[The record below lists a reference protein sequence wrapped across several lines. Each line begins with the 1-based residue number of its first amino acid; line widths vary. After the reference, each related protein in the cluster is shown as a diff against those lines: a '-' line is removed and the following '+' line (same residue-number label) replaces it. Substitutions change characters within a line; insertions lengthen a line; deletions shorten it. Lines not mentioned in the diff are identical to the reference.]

1 MASCYLDQKYEGFT
15 QLITEGRT
23 RFQNWCANGVSDCL
37 RIAERSATFLRSTR
51 NAAYSLG
58 DYVAQPAIMLAA
70 APFLV
75 HRLGFEQYG
84 LWMLA
89 SAILV
94 GAGNLSAGF
103 GDATLKYVSAYRA
116 SNDCAGIERTIR
128 ATLSINIVVSS
139 LLAGSIF
146 LSASLLTAAVRVPH
160 ELHLPAIHTFQISAA
175 VIICRSI
182 ESVFI
187 STQRAFEQYGPAVK
201 LSICLR
207 SSVTGS
213 AALIAAL
220 GHGVA
225 DIMAATLFWSVV
237 ALMLQCAAARKVA
250 GNFKPTPSFRRE
262 ELKEVFEF
270 GSFSWLQALAGVVFT
285 YADRFLVGMLL
296 GTGPVAI
303 YVLCVQAAQPIHGV
317 CAAIFNFLLPHLS
330 SRQQAGDLRAFRHV
344 FRWALWANLL
354 TAGGLALPLIWGGR
368 LILTIWMG
376 PKFAIEGAPSF
387 VVLSVAYA
395 LLALNVV
402 PHYSLL
408 AMGNVRFVSGMNILG
423 GALSLCTA
431 AVLIPNMGTIG
442 AALGRVLY
450 GCVTL
455 MLLFRATRTWSRSI
469 PLYEEAVSLSD

>member
-1 MASCYLDQKYEGFT
+1 
-15 QLITEGRT
+15 
-23 RFQNWCANGVSDCL
+23 
-37 RIAERSATFLRSTR
+37 
-51 NAAYSLG
+51 
-58 DYVAQPAIMLAA
+58 MLAA
-70 APFLV
+70 APLLV
-75 HRLGFEQYG
+75 RHLGFEQYG

-89 SAILV
+89 SAILS
-94 GAGNLSAGF
+94 GAGILSTGF

-128 ATLSINIVVSS
+128 ATLSINIVVSA
-139 LLAGSIF
+139 LLAGLIF
-146 LSASLLTAAVRVPH
+146 LSASLLTGAVRVPR
-160 ELHLPAIHTFQISAA
+160 ELRLPAIHTFQLSAV

-201 LSICLR
+201 LSIFLR

-213 AALIAAL
+213 AVLIAAL

-237 ALMLQCAAARKVA
+237 TLMLQAAAARKVA
-250 GNFKPTPSFRRE
+250 GNFTPLPSLRRE

-270 GSFSWLQALAGVVFT
+270 GSFSWLQALAGVAFT

-317 CAAIFNFLLPHLS
+317 CSAIFNFLLPHLS
-330 SRQQAGDLRAFRHV
+330 SRQQAGDLRAFRQV
-344 FRWALWANLL
+344 FRWAVWVNLL
-354 TAGGLALPLIWGGR
+354 TAGGLALPLLWGGR
-368 LILTIWMG
+368 FILTIWMG
-376 PKFAIEGAPSF
+376 RQFAIEGAPIL

-408 AMGNVRFVSGMNILG
+408 AMGNVRFVSGINILG
-423 GALSLCTA
+423 GALSLCAA
-431 AVLIPNMGTIG
+431 AVLIPHMGTIG

-450 GCVTL
+450 GFVTL
-455 MLLFRATRTWSRSI
+455 ALLWRVTRTWSRSM
-469 PLYEEAVSLSD
+469 PRYEEAVSLSD

>member
-1 MASCYLDQKYEGFT
+1 MAG
-15 QLITEGRT
+15 
-23 RFQNWCANGVSDCL
+23 
-37 RIAERSATFLRSTR
+37 RSATFLRSAL
-51 NAAYSLG
+51 NAAYGLG

-75 HRLGFEQYG
+75 HHLGFEQYG

-89 SAILV
+89 SAILS
-94 GAGNLSAGF
+94 GAGILSTGF

-116 SNDCAGIERTIR
+116 SNDCAGVERTIR
-128 ATLSINIVVSS
+128 ATLTINIVVSA

-160 ELHLPAIHTFQISAA
+160 EFYLPAVHTFQISAA

-201 LSICLR
+201 LSIFLR

-213 AALIAAL
+213 AVLIAAL

-237 ALMLQCAAARKVA
+237 ALMLQSAAARKVA
-250 GNFKPTPSFRRE
+250 GKFTPLPSLRRE
-262 ELKEVFEF
+262 ELREVFEF
-270 GSFSWLQALAGVVFT
+270 GSFSWLQALAGVAFT

-330 SRQQAGDLRAFRHV
+330 SRQQAGDFRS
-344 FRWALWANLL
+344 FRRLFHWAVWANLL
-354 TAGGLALPLIWGGR
+354 MAASLALPLMWGGR
-368 LILTIWMG
+368 FILTFWMG
-376 PKFAIEGAPSF
+376 PQFARQGSPSLF
-387 VVLSVAYA
+387 VLAVAFA

-408 AMGNVRFVSGMNILG
+408 AVGDVRFVSGMNILG
-423 GALSLCTA
+423 GALSLGTA
-431 AVLIPNMGTIG
+431 AVLMPHLGITG

-455 MLLFRATRTWSRSI
+455 LLLLRAMRTWSRSM
-469 PLYEEAVSLSD
+469 PLCQETVPLSN